1 LSNDKGRLTLR
12 RARLAPAMIS
22 TPGHRAPG
30 RRQCGALPAWS
41 WSGSRRPVPG
51 DGVLQVVDMRDTA
64 IVGHPQFRYR
74 ARSRVPT
81 RPIAEAPFIRT
92 VLLSSTAANCAF
104 PGAPFAGSSWRRG
117 RLRKRL
123 TQSKPHHRDLPCKS
137 PATRRKAL
145 SRGLSPPNLFGSHAS

>member
-1 LSNDKGRLTLR
+1 MAGLSCAETGCPGNDINVGLPEG
-12 RARLAPAMIS
+12 ANAGPCQ
-22 TPGHRAPG
+22 PG
-30 RRQCGALPAWS
+30 RYP
-41 WSGSRRPVPG
+41 GSSRPVPG